1 MPTVEGVFGGQK
13 WKAWL
18 PGPGVCLELKHTA
31 AADDAIAVTAAER
44 RLHAG
49 DALIRNPLE
58 KTDVEAK
65 LVPFHG
71 LRA

>member
-58 KTDVEAK
+58 KTDVKAK
-65 LVPFHG
+65 PAQKEEG
-71 LRA
+71 L